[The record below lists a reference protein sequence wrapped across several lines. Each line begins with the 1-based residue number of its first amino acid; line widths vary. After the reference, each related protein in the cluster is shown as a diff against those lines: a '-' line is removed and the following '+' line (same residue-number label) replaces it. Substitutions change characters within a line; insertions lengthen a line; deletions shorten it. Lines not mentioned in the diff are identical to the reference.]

1 MMANANAYVSRGDSL
16 LGTGEWPLARGRTA
30 DDQAGRVCVCIVYFV
45 LKETRNKQES
55 CAGEAKSGMEKIRWG
70 FVAAHLLRLVGSGPV
85 GGSGQDSVVVSLGR
99 QHAGLHVNIGQ
110 DRELESIGL
119 VGQ

>member
-85 GGSGQDSVVVSLGR
+85 GVRSGLSSSELGTSR
-99 QHAGLHVNIGQ
+99 CRFTRKYRTG
-110 DRELESIGL
+110 
-119 VGQ
+119 